1 MKTINHEQTIE
12 RCRLLN
18 NSELARQL
26 GVTPSMV
33 QMVIHGRYKT
43 MHSDN
48 ALAIIAKLRDLGMLV
63 EIDDQ
68 RAA

>member
-1 MKTINHEQTIE
+1 MKTIDHEKTIE

-26 GVTPSMV
+26 QVTPSLV
-33 QMVIHGRYKT
+33 QMVIHGTYPA

-48 ALAIIAKLRDLGMLV
+48 AQKILNKLRELGMLV
-63 EIDDQ
+63 EGSEQ
-68 RAA
+68 KAA